1 MRGSNYSWSEKN
13 WIRILHDPEKDI
25 ASELANNSE
34 EYKKK
39 LLDQVAEFLFA
50 EMKRTEHFEKDLK
63 GMEFNQLDSKG
74 KTVWY
79 EAAASIPVKIEL
91 LGLQIRPWS
100 SHFHTC
106 IITDEEINRLTK
118 ADLEKSAGRQKI
130 PVEEIPD
137 RNREWFREL
146 NYMIPVSLVKAGF
159 ELIRPEEVTLAD
171 NALTARL
178 ARAIHSRYLQN
189 IRNRRNDGEK
199 TTAGYPGDK
208 GNIHLTDY
216 DNLPE
221 EIRFSNYDNAVHIPS
236 KLLSIGY
243 RIKPVKEGHSPYTLQ
258 LNEEEIENMARLEH
272 LRWCWDKRLNGWI
285 HGNRKDADKKTHPGL
300 VPYELLPE
308 QEKEKDRALVRL
320 IPSLLQDIGCM
331 AYPVIP
337 DQTRKLSYAIKPRS
351 SIARLLS
358 EIKKLNHEISGLTES
373 VPGAAGKLNTIN
385 SKIEDIIAEV
395 QGNYNYAQHIQQ
407 VYLPDDLYI
416 RECFPDSFVLYRPLD
431 LVSGDFYFFSKTG
444 DSVIF
449 AVGDCTG
456 HGIPGALLSILGYSI
471 FDQAVNQANLEC
483 PSEILGFLYS
493 GMHKFLRQ
501 NEEGTSLSDDLDIAV
516 CHVDLSTRMLDY
528 SGVKNPLYLIR
539 NGELLEYKARNL
551 RPGMIINDDIQFVS
565 DLMELKTG
573 DTIYIFS
580 DGYAD
585 QLGGPHHKRFQSS
598 TFKSLLLDIQDH
610 SMTEQKELLYAE
622 IETWRKKHCDEQ
634 TDDITIVGVRI

>member
-1 MRGSNYSWSEKN
+1 MRSSSHSWSEK
-13 WIRILHDPEKDI
+13 WIRVMNDPEGKV
-25 ASELANNSE
+25 ASQMAQNPE
-34 EYKKK
+34 EYRSK
-39 LLDQVAEFLFA
+39 LLDQTAEFLFSQ
-50 EMKRTEHFEKDLK
+50 MKRTEHSGKELKSHRFSRLEKTEKD
-63 GMEFNQLDSKG
+63 FWHQ
-74 KTVWY
+74 
-79 EAAASIPVKIEL
+79 AAAAIPEKIEL
-91 LGLQIRPWS
+91 LGLTVKPWS

-106 IITDEEINRLTK
+106 IITDEEINKLTK
-118 ADLEKSAGRQKI
+118 ADLEKYSGKQKI
-130 PVEEIPD
+130 PPEEFPEEK
-137 RNREWFREL
+137 RTFFRDL
-146 NYMIPVSLVKAGF
+146 NYLIPVSIVKAGF
-159 ELIRPEEVTLAD
+159 ELMRPEEVMLAD
-171 NALTARL
+171 NMLTARL
-178 ARAIHSRYLQN
+178 ARAIHARYLQN
-189 IRNRRNDGEK
+189 IRNRGSDGEK
-199 TTAGYPGDK
+199 TTAGYPGDE
-208 GNIHLTDY
+208 GNIHITDY
-216 DNLPE
+216 DSLPE
-221 EIRFSNYDNAVHIPS
+221 EIRFSNYDNAIHIPS

-243 RIKPVKEGHSPYTLQ
+243 RIKPVREGYRPYTLR
-258 LNEEEIENMARLEH
+258 LKEEEIENMASLEH

-285 HGNRKDADKKTHPGL
+285 YGSIKDGDKKTHPGL
-300 VPYELLPE
+300 VPYEQLPE

-358 EIKKLNHEISGLTES
+358 EIKKLNQEVSGMTASL
-373 VPGAAGKLNTIN
+373 PGASEKINSIN
-385 SKIEDIIAEV
+385 SKIEEILAEV

-431 LVSGDFYFFSKTG
+431 LVSGDFYFFSRTR
-444 DSVIF
+444 DAVIF

-471 FDQAVNQANLEC
+471 VDQAVNQANLSC
-483 PSEILGFLYS
+483 PSEILVFLYS

-501 NEEGTSLSDDLDIAV
+501 NEEGTGLSDDLDIAV
-516 CHVDLSTRMLDY
+516 CQVDLNTRMLDY
-528 SGVKNPLYLIR
+528 SGVKSPLYLVR
-539 NGELLEYKARNL
+539 NGTLLEYKARNL
-551 RPGMIINDDIQFVS
+551 RPGKIINDESQFNS

-580 DGYAD
+580 DGFTD